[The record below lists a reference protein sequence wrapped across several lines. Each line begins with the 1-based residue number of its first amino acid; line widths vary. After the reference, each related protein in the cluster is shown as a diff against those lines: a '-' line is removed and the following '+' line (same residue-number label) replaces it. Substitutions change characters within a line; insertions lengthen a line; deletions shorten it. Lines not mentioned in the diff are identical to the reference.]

1 MGTSLPAC
9 VFPRLFAA
17 CMFFL
22 ALVPAIALAEEEP
35 ALTAASNRPLPEA
48 TDLLRE
54 VQKNQKNL
62 ESLVKNY
69 TYTKKVTEQETD
81 KVGNIKKETVEEFE
95 VLFHGPHEINRLIS
109 KNRVPLNEAERKKE
123 QEKVDKKIAE
133 LDKRDASGDKKL
145 KEEVLTIDSF
155 LRCSRFI
162 NGRRAAFRGKEMVV
176 YDFEPAPRC
185 DAQNRAEKALGK
197 VGGVIWI
204 DEDDKEVVRMEVRLI
219 DGLSFGGFLASV
231 QKGSQLIF
239 EQQKINN
246 EIWLPSSGEIHYGAR
261 LLFKGMHG
269 NILFHYADYKKFR
282 VDTTFT
288 VVDGSTPPQ
297 PEQHNKP

>member
-1 MGTSLPAC
+1 MSKSLLAC
-9 VFPRLFAA
+9 VAPRLFAA

-22 ALVPAIALAEEEP
+22 ALVPAIALAEREP
-35 ALTAASNRPLPEA
+35 ALAAASDRPLPEA

-54 VQKNQKNL
+54 VQKNQKHL
-62 ESLVKNY
+62 EELVKNY
-69 TYTKKVTEQETD
+69 TYTKKVRQQETD
-81 KVGNIKKETVEEFE
+81 KAGNIKKETVEEFE
-95 VLFHGPHEINRLIS
+95 VFFHGPHEINRLVS
-109 KNRVPLNEAERKKE
+109 KNGVPLSEAQRKKE
-123 QEKVDKKIAE
+123 QEKIEKRIVE
-133 LDKRDASGDKKL
+133 LDKREASGEKKP
-145 KEEVLTIDSF
+145 KEDALTIDSF
-155 LRCSRFI
+155 LRCSRFV
-162 NGRRAAFRGKEMVV
+162 NGRRAAFRGKKTAV

-185 DAQNRAEKALGK
+185 EAQNRAEKALGK

-219 DGLSFGGFLASV
+219 DGLRFGGFLASV

-261 LLFKGMHG
+261 VLFKGMHG

-282 VDTTFT
+282 VDSKFT
-288 VVDGSTPPQ
+288 VVGESAPAAVGD
-297 PEQHNKP
+297 EKKP